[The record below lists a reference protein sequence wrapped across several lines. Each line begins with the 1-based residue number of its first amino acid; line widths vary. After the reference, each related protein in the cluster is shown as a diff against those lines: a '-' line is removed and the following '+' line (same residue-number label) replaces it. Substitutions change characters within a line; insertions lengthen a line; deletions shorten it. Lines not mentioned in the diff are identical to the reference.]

1 MSDQDRAAVV
11 AVKSGD
17 TDAFRGLVDRHKS
30 RIYGTLLSLV
40 GDADL
45 AEELAQE
52 TFVKA
57 FLGLSGFREDSSF
70 STWLVQIAIHGARDH
85 RRKMSRLRKR
95 RVISLDALRETMR
108 HELEPADTRRSA
120 DPSAGV
126 DAHEEISMV
135 REALAQLPPEY
146 REIIVLKHFQEWPY
160 EQIANSTGDTVGTLK
175 VRAHRARRLLKE
187 RLAELGWVTGS
198 SASGRPKPTGRFAGD
213 KETNDG

>member
-1 MSDQDRAAVV
+1 VNDQDRAAVM

-17 TDAFRGLVDRHKS
+17 TDAFRELVEHHKS
-30 RIYGTLLSLV
+30 RIYGILLSLV
-40 GDADL
+40 GDSDL

-57 FLGLSGFREDSSF
+57 YTGLPGFREDSSF
-70 STWLVQIAIHGARDH
+70 GTWLVQIAIHGARDH
-85 RRKMSRLRKR
+85 RRKMSRLRKH
-95 RVISLDALRETMR
+95 RVISLDALRESMR

-120 DPSAGV
+120 DPSTGV
-126 DAHEEISMV
+126 DAQEEISMV

-160 EQIANSTGDTVGTLK
+160 EQIASSTGDTVGTLK

-198 SASGRPKPTGRFAGD
+198 SASGRPKLKSRLAGD